1 MRTGHKFLVTL
12 GVAAAVAAIGLQANA
27 QDIRIGFVLPE
38 LSNEAILDLDIGA
51 RAKAEELGGIE
62 ILTNGSYSGEDQ
74 AAAVENYVAAG
85 VDILAYDTI
94 DAAAVGPAIVKANEA
109 GIPVICVFSCG
120 ATGEHLSFMSADWT
134 ENGRKVG
141 RWMSKTLGS
150 DGVVA
155 HVEGNPSTVAG
166 IELTQGF
173 TEGLAEGGITTIV
186 AQSPA
191 MNFAREEGLAAATD
205 MVTANPNLQGIY
217 GIIDDVAM
225 GALQAVRAAGRL
237 DDILVGGHNGT
248 CEALASVLAGELDFT
263 VMLFSQ
269 ALGAEMVNLAVKV
282 HAGEEVPDFVPMPTI
297 GMDTDWANGILD
309 GTREDPPANIAP
321 EIRTRLEAAKAGC
334 N

>member
-1 MRTGHKFLVTL
+1 MNAGQRLGATL
-12 GVAAAVAAIGLQANA
+12 GVAVAVAALGPAA
-27 QDIRIGFVLPE
+27 SADSIRIGFVLPE

-51 RAKAEELGGIE
+51 RARAEELGNVE
-62 ILTNGSYSGEDQ
+62 ILTSGSYSGEDQ
-74 AAAVENYVAAG
+74 AAAVENYIAAG
-85 VDILAYDTI
+85 VDVLAYDTI

-120 ATGEHLSFMSADWT
+120 STGEHVSFMSADWT

-141 RWMSKTLGS
+141 RWMSQTLGP

-225 GALQAVRAAGRL
+225 GALQAVRAAGRM
-237 DDILVGGHNGT
+237 DILVGGHNGT
-248 CEALASVLAGELDFT
+248 CEALASVLKGELDFT

-269 ALGAEMVNLAVKV
+269 ALGAEMVDIALKT
-282 HAGEEVPDFVPMPTI
+282 HAGEEVPAFVPMPTS
-297 GMDTDWANGILD
+297 GMDTAWANGILD
-309 GTREDPPANIAP
+309 GTREDPPANIAG
-321 EIRTRLEAAKAGC
+321 EIKARLAAAQAGC